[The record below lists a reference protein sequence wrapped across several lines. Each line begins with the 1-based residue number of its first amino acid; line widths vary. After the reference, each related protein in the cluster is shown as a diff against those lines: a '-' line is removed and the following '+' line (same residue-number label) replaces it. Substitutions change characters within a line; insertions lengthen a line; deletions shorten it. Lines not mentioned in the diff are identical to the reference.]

1 MHMITNVKC
10 YKNPNIKLII
20 SHNTMLY
27 AILAHLHVH
36 SKSYKILLQKEIKTA
51 LLATNYRSM
60 QEWLQAM
67 LSDDTDCDLVGVI
80 GLRMLTNVTI

>member
-1 MHMITNVKC
+1 MITNVKC

-20 SHNTMLY
+20 SHNAMLY

-80 GLRMLTNVTI
+80 GLQMLTNVSI